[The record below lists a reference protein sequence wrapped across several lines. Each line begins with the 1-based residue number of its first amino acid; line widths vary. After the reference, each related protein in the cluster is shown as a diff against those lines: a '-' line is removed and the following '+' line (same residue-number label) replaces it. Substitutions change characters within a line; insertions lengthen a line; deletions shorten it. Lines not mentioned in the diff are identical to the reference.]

1 MQQQIYN
8 PVIAR
13 NIPAEMAELAR
24 ERGEGV
30 TRQEL
35 QKHGFTDE
43 EIDRHYH
50 DASILFA
57 RGSLRRVA

>member
-1 MQQQIYN
+1 MQQKYN

-24 ERGEGV
+24 ERGEGL
-30 TRQEL
+30 TRREL
-35 QKHGFTDE
+35 REQGYTDE
-43 EIDRHYH
+43 EIDRHHH

-57 RGSLRRVA
+57 RSSLRRVA